1 MFGLS
6 SPFRP
11 RLRWALAASLSL
23 LVGACGDA
31 PRATSWPLVE
41 LVASPLD
48 GEPPREGL
56 SVERAEPGAPPGS
69 YPLTAVPGRPLVF
82 EARGAPR
89 GGYLLRMPGEW
100 AMLGTPILPGL
111 EPDARLT
118 RIRVGRH
125 HTLYLVSHRSQRPL
139 GDTWALR
146 RLLPEEQ
153 RGRAV
158 PVRIEQDALGTV
170 LIRVPPE
177 EWRGTLELQGRFAD
191 GGLCEH
197 WPFYPG
203 EFGLPILRSLEPE
216 PLAPLRVPV
225 VGAAEGAETWV
236 TARVV
241 GLPLGEQQRAPVRDG
256 LADFAGLPTTGL
268 SLELESGEVGPLG
281 PLSLPAGS
289 WYDEGEIRLH
299 ARLAGARPVRLALPP
314 GAPVTRC
321 QIGVPGGP
329 SFGLVAWR
337 EEAGALVLE
346 AAPGAW
352 RLLLTRGPGH
362 AFGRFEVPVAG
373 EPTGVD
379 VGPTVPDA
387 VVRGIVAGG
396 DRGRLLWERL
406 EGDVPVLAHGFVS
419 AVRTGGTFA
428 ASLPPGTYRL
438 TLESPLGPRD
448 ATRTL
453 TLASGEQRSLSLD
466 VPR

>member
-1 MFGLS
+1 MPGVPR
-6 SPFRP
+6 PFRP
-11 RLRWALAASLSL
+11 RLRWTLAASLSL
-23 LVGACGDA
+23 LVGACGDPPAA
-31 PRATSWPLVE
+31 PAPLLE
-41 LVASPLD
+41 LAASSLD
-48 GEPPREGL
+48 GEPPTEGL
-56 SVERAEPGAPPGS
+56 SVERAEPGAPKGS
-69 YPLTAVPGRPLVF
+69 YPLTPVPGRRLVF
-82 EARGAPR
+82 QAQGAPR
-89 GGYLLRMPGEW
+89 GAYLLRMPGAW
-100 AMLGTPILPGL
+100 AMLGTSILPAL
-111 EPDARLT
+111 EPDGRLT

-146 RLLPEEQ
+146 RLLPEEE

-158 PVRIEQDALGTV
+158 PMRVEQDALGTV

-225 VGAAEGAETWV
+225 VGAPPEGDTWV
-236 TARVV
+236 TARIL
-241 GLPLGEQQRAPVRDG
+241 GLPLVEQQSAPVRDG
-256 LADFAGLPTTGL
+256 AAEFAGLPTTGL
-268 SLELESGEVGPLG
+268 SLELETGEVGPLG
-281 PLSLPAGS
+281 PLRLPAGS

-299 ARLAGARPVRLALPP
+299 ARPARSRPVRLTLPP
-314 GAPVTRC
+314 GAPVSRC
-321 QIGVPGGP
+321 QIGAPGGG
-329 SFGLVAWR
+329 SFGLVAYR
-337 EEAGALVLE
+337 EEAGGLVLE

-352 RLLLTRGPGH
+352 RLLLTRGGGH
-362 AFGRFEVPVAG
+362 AFGRFEVPAEG

-379 VGPTVPDA
+379 VGPTAPDA

-406 EGDVPVLAHGFVS
+406 EADVPALGHGFVS
-419 AVRTGGTFA
+419 ALRTGGAFA

-438 TLESPLGPRD
+438 TIESPHGLRD
-448 ATRTL
+448 ASRTL
-453 TLASGEQRSLSLD
+453 TLAPGEQRSLSLD
-466 VPR
+466 APR